1 MGSIPSRSTIIMSMK
16 KFFTLQLK
24 KHNENLPAELGKRLL
39 IKESPFINYLFENNA
54 LAVRHMRSRAT
65 LEFYGETKHLTI
77 AIMKYKTVLSGTDPI
92 KFIELFIRNQL
103 LKKYPV

>member
-1 MGSIPSRSTIIMSMK
+1 MGSTPIRSTIIMPMK
-16 KFFTLQLK
+16 KFFTVRLK
-24 KHNENLPAELGKRLL
+24 RHNENLPPELGKKLL
-39 IKESPFINYLFENNA
+39 IKESPFVNYLYENNA

-77 AIMKYKTVLSGTDPI
+77 AFMKYRKVLEGTHPI

-103 LKKYPV
+103 LKKYPY